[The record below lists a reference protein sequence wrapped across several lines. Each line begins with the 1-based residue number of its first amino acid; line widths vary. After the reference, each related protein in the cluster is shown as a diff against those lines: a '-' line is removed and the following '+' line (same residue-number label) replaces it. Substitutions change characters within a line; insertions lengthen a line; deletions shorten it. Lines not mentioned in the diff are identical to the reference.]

1 MPADKPPLGEILRTA
16 REAAGWS
23 LARMEQAT
31 GYSKPYLSKL
41 ETGGKEVRA
50 WHIQAYDRALGGDAV
65 QRRALLLM
73 GVSVVT
79 PAVWAELEMPTAP
92 PQKVETG
99 DVAALAESADYL
111 TGLGLRHGGRA
122 AVAAVRGQLRYAA
135 SLLDLSMSDDVR
147 RSLLM
152 TVARLAD
159 RTAWAMADVGQVN
172 QAHRIYDFSLSVTSD
187 ETQRWLTLVNVADLR
202 LRQDDPQTALRL
214 LDRDDPGVPVLRFL
228 VNATRAQAHASL
240 GEYSATL
247 RHIDRADTSHADV
260 DLDDLPSGLRPYVSG
275 HEGHVHAEAGKAL
288 HALARTGSKSAAPL
302 ALERLNAA
310 IRAFG
315 SDRAHAVTG
324 CRQRVGSLTS

>member
-1 MPADKPPLGEILRTA
+1 MASDEPQLGEILRTA

-23 LARMEQAT
+23 LSRMEQAT

-41 ETGGKEVRA
+41 ETGGKEVKA

-92 PQKVETG
+92 PQRVGSG
-99 DVAALAESADYL
+99 DVEALAESADYL

-122 AVAAVRGQLRYAA
+122 AVSAVRGQLRYAA
-135 SLLDLSMSDDVR
+135 SLLDLSMSNEVR
-147 RSLLM
+147 QSLLV

-159 RTAWAMADVGQVN
+159 RTAWAMADIGQVS
-172 QAHRIYDFSLSVTSD
+172 QAHKIYEFSLSVTPD
-187 ETQRWLTLVNVADLR
+187 EVQRWLTLVNVADLR
-202 LRQDDPQTALRL
+202 LRQEDPQAALRL
-214 LDRDDPGVPVLRFL
+214 LDRDDPAVPVLRFL
-228 VNATRAQAHASL
+228 VNAIRAQARASL

-247 RHIDRADTSHADV
+247 HHIDTADSSHARV
-260 DLDDLPSGLRPYVSG
+260 DLDDLPPALRPYVSG
-275 HEGHVHAEAGKAL
+275 HLGHAHAEAGKAL
-288 HALARTGSKSAAPL
+288 HTLAVGGRKSAVAL

-310 IRAFG
+310 VDAFG
-315 SDRAHAVTG
+315 SDRAHAVAG
-324 CRQRVGSLTS
+324 CRRRIDSLSS